1 MNILMP
7 QLGETVAEG
16 KITKWFKSAGDAVA
30 PGDNLFEIETDKVS
44 MEVPA
49 TSAGVLAEI
58 RVPAGEVAPVG
69 AIVAVIA
76 DGAGAADQT
85 AAASAAPAQAER
97 APAPSPRI
105 PAQAAPLP
113 SPPPQAGEGRTVAN
127 PPPLAG
133 EGREGAS
140 GIRGNNGK
148 TKPLDPFFE
157 VRTPERNFGPARLSG
172 GVTVTP
178 LARRLAAESGID
190 LRQLRGS
197 GPHGRIVAR
206 DIEQAPPLQ
215 QKRAPEAPSA
225 ERIKSLYVAGSYEE
239 VPLDAMRR
247 TIAARLTEAQTVPHF
262 YLTADVDI
270 GRLIALREEAN
281 AGASGSLPNP
291 PPQAGE
297 GTAAA
302 FKLSLNDFVIRAWAL
317 ALQRVPAAN
326 AVWAG
331 DSILRFKHSDIGVA
345 VALEDGL
352 VAPVLRQVESKSVSV
367 ISAEMKDLSARARA
381 KKLAPAEYQG
391 GSSAISNLGMYG
403 VREFAAIINPPHA
416 TILAVG
422 AARRQAVE
430 KADGGVGFASL
441 LSVTLS
447 CDHRVVDGALG
458 AQLLAALKDFI
469 EAPVRML
476 V

>member
-1 MNILMP
+1 MNVLMP

-16 KITKWFKSAGDAVA
+16 KITKWFKSAGEAVA

-49 TSAGVLAEI
+49 TGAGVLSEI

-76 DGAGAADQT
+76 DGAGGAAREAQP
-85 AAASAAPAQAER
+85 SVPVAPAQAER
-97 APAPSPRI
+97 SAASSPLI
-105 PAQAAPLP
+105 PAE
-113 SPPPQAGEGRTVAN
+113 AGIQGLGPALRKDER
-127 PPPLAG
+127 P
-133 EGREGAS
+133 
-140 GIRGNNGK
+140 

-157 VRTPERNFGPARLSG
+157 VRTPERNFGPARLAG

-190 LRQLRGS
+190 LAQVHGS

-206 DIEQAPPLQ
+206 DLEQAPRAE

-225 ERIKSLYVAGSYEE
+225 DRIRALFAADAYEE

-262 YLTADVDI
+262 YLMADVDI

-281 AGASGSLPNP
+281 GGAAGPLPNP

-297 GTAAA
+297 GTSAA
-302 FKLSLNDFVIRAWAL
+302 FKLSLNDFLVRAWAL

-331 DSILRFKHSDIGVA
+331 DRILRLKHSDIGVA
-345 VALEDGL
+345 IALDHGL
-352 VAPVLRQVESKSVSV
+352 VAPVIRHAEVKPVST

-381 KKLAPAEYQG
+381 KKLAPAELQG

-458 AQLLAALKDFI
+458 AQLLAAFKELV